1 MSKIAN
7 FAPFYNLG
15 NLGNLSKA
23 AFRLCVKNTSFFPCH
38 LCVKNVFY
46 VANLKKKKSK
56 IFFRP
61 SREIFSRASRGHK
74 PRW

>member
-7 FAPFYNLG
+7 FAPFSNLG

-23 AFRLCVKNTSFFPCH
+23 AFRLCVKNTFFFPCH

-46 VANLKKKKSK
+46 VAN
-56 IFFRP
+56 FF
-61 SREIFSRASRGHK
+61 
-74 PRW
+74 